1 MRLFARLRWRLIRN
15 GFRNRGAALIPTI
28 ASLVMALSVAVLA
41 GAAGVASSSASF
53 GDARTAVTV
62 IAALLAA
69 GALLLPVVVIGS
81 DDSLS
86 AARLSPF
93 PLTTGERMAGWVGST
108 LAGPYGI
115 ATAVGSICLLIGRVR
130 SLAGAPIAIVAAAT
144 LLVNVLIAS
153 RFLTTVLAPL
163 MAGRRG
169 RDLGVMI
176 GALLGMSGW
185 VFSQASRSL
194 SGVSQQRWRSLA
206 SMFRWVPPGAA
217 GRAIV
222 ESGAGH
228 LASGAMSA
236 LLALGGLVAFV
247 AAWRW
252 AVARIDTG
260 IGSGDQSAGSS
271 QVGKSIFSGQRRRL
285 PRTIPGAVAARELTY
300 AARDPKWRVAVLSSL
315 IIGTVL
321 PVANV
326 LSGSRSPELTLLGAA
341 SGLLGA
347 LNIFNVVGY
356 EGRALWIHLLS
367 GIKSRDYLRG
377 KSLAIFVLFAPGAV
391 FTVVVL
397 AAITGGWRYLPAGV
411 LLGLGAL
418 GSGIGI
424 GLLPSVV
431 SPIPPAESSNPFAIA
446 SGKGCATGMLSLVA
460 MVLLAF
466 VQSPAA
472 IALFFVRHSALACVG
487 VAVANIGIAVLVW
500 RLGLRLAAARM
511 QGREPELQALVV
523 PVG

>member
-1 MRLFARLRWRLIRN
+1 MRLFARLRWRIIRN
-15 GFRNRGAALIPTI
+15 GFRGRGAAIIPAI
-28 ASLVMALSVAVLA
+28 ASIVMALSAAVLA
-41 GAAGVASSSASF
+41 GVAGIASASARLH
-53 GDARTAVTV
+53 DARTAITV
-62 IAALLAA
+62 IAATVVA

-93 PLTTGERMAGWVGST
+93 PLTNGERMAGWVAST

-115 ATAVGSICLLIGRVR
+115 ATAVGIVCLLIGRVR
-130 SLAGAPIAIVAAAT
+130 SLAGAPIAIIAGAT
-144 LLVNVLIAS
+144 LLITVLIAS
-153 RFLTTVLAPL
+153 RFLVTVLAPL

-169 RDLGVMI
+169 RDIGVMI
-176 GALLGMSGW
+176 GALLGISGW
-185 VFSQASRSL
+185 VFSQVSRNL
-194 SGVSQQRWRSLA
+194 SGVSRERWQSLEA
-206 SMFRWVPPGAA
+206 VFRWVPPGAA

-222 ESGAGH
+222 EAGAGR
-228 LASGAMSA
+228 LASGALAA
-236 LLALGGLVAFV
+236 LVAVGGLVVFV

-252 AVARIDTG
+252 AVARLDTG
-260 IGSGDQSAGSS
+260 IGGGDRSAGST
-271 QVGKSIFSGQRRRL
+271 QVGRSLFSGPLRHL

-300 AARDPKWRVAVLSSL
+300 AGRDPKWRVAVLSSL
-315 IIGTVL
+315 VIGTVL

-367 GIKSRDYLRG
+367 GIQNREYLKG
-377 KSLAIFVLFAPGAV
+377 KSLAIFALFAPGSLV
-391 FTVVVL
+391 TVVVL

-424 GLLPSVV
+424 GLLPSVI
-431 SPIPPAESSNPFAIA
+431 SPIPPAESSNPFATA
-446 SGKGCATGMLSLVA
+446 SGKGCATGILSLVA
-460 MVLLAF
+460 MVLLAA
-466 VQSPAA
+466 VQLPAA

-487 VAVANIGIAVLVW
+487 VAVGNIGIAVLVW
-500 RLGLRLAAARM
+500 RLGMRLAAARM

-523 PVG
+523 PGG